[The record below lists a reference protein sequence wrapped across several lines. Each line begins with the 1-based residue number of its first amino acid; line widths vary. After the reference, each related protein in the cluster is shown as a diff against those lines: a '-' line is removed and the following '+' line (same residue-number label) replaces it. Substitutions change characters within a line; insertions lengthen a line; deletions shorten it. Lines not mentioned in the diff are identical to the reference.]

1 VKIRFSSSGRPSNA
15 SRSWIVCLLICL
27 RLAFFNS
34 RGKRAF
40 AHFRAAVL
48 FPGCFNAEPHCVS
61 KRFFRVGAA
70 LRGQKGSPCKVN
82 LFGNAPIHLQ
92 YLRRSMQRR
101 LPIGG
106 PAAGR
111 ADLLVRLNR
120 ALPVDRSRIVSRVI
134 RRESSTAVFSRDA
147 ANQRNW
153 NERLPVDS
161 RAASQR
167 QIRLRKHVLSPGTAA
182 RHHG

>member
-1 VKIRFSSSGRPSNA
+1 
-15 SRSWIVCLLICL
+15 
-27 RLAFFNS
+27 
-34 RGKRAF
+34 
-40 AHFRAAVL
+40 
-48 FPGCFNAEPHCVS
+48 
-61 KRFFRVGAA
+61 VGAA

-120 ALPVDRSRIVSRVI
+120 ALPVDCSRIVSRAI
-134 RRESSTAVFSRDA
+134 RRESPAAVFSRDA
-147 ANQRNW
+147 ANQTNLTGRC
-153 NERLPVDS
+153 RVDC
-161 RAASQR
+161 RA
-167 QIRLRKHVLSPGTAA
+167 PPE
-182 RHHG
+182 